1 MPSPTSLMAT
11 LTLALAVSA
20 CGQAAQPPAAQPPD
34 QAAADKPA
42 VIKAIEQQGLEIA
55 GEFEAPGGLRGF
67 AGVAGQR
74 PIAVYVTPDGAHAI
88 VGTLVDEKGAD
99 VSAPALQRLVV
110 EPMSK
115 RIWAQLE
122 ESHWVADGNAN
133 APRVVYTFGD
143 PNCPYCHR
151 FWQASRRWVQS
162 GKVQLRHV
170 LVGVIREDSAN
181 KAAAILMAKS
191 PSEALTQNEQRF
203 DQGGIQGLPV
213 ISREVRDRLD
223 ANERLMSELGFQGT
237 PGILFRDQAGLIQTR
252 SGLPAPEDME
262 VVLGPP

>member
-1 MPSPTSLMAT
+1 MPSSFSLTAA
-11 LTLALAVSA
+11 LALALAVSA
-20 CGQAAQPPAAQPPD
+20 CGKAAQPPD
-34 QAAADKPA
+34 RDAADKPA

-88 VGTLVDEKGAD
+88 VGTLVDAKGAD

-122 ESHWVADGNAN
+122 QSHWVADGNAD
-133 APRVVYTFGD
+133 APRVVYTFTD

-151 FWQASRRWVQS
+151 FWQAARRWVQS
-162 GKVQLRHV
+162 GKVQLRHI

-181 KAAAILMAKS
+181 KAAAILTAAS
-191 PSEALTQNEQRF
+191 PSDALTQNEQRH
-203 DQGGIQGLPV
+203 QEGGIEGVPT
-213 ISREVRDRLD
+213 ISKAVRDQLD
-223 ANERLMSELGFQGT
+223 ANERLMSDLGFQGT
-237 PGILFRDQAGLIQTR
+237 PGILFRDEAGLIQTR

-262 VVLGPP
+262 VVLGPH